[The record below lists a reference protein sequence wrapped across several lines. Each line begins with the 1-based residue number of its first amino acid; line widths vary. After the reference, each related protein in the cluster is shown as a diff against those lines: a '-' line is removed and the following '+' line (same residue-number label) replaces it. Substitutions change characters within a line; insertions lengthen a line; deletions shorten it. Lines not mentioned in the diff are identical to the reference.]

1 MREQTRAPSAQALD
15 CFIHA
20 VSHLIDEFG
29 FTDGLEKGAN
39 LLSLISQVEPAL
51 GSLPD
56 RTDRYGDEKGRW
68 G

>member
-1 MREQTRAPSAQALD
+1 MSEQARAPTAQALD

-29 FTDGLEKGAN
+29 FTGGVKKAAT

-56 RTDRYGDEKGRW
+56 RKEYPYEDERDR
-68 G
+68 